1 VKHETPFCCNRK
13 NRVTEKTQIKDIKM
27 AHPVGYYSLSHDN
40 ALIKDMCETW
50 GEGLEKM
57 SESDTL
63 WLIAKIAHQAWLECE
78 SSTAPS
84 NESESVLKRLHELKQ
99 WEKFALITAMAQ

>member
-1 VKHETPFCCNRK
+1 MN
-13 NRVTEKTQIKDIKM
+13 TQIKDTKM
-27 AHPVGYYSLSHDN
+27 AHPVGFYSLSHNN

-63 WLIAKIAHQAWLECE
+63 WLIARIAHEAWLECD

-84 NESESVLKRLHELKQ
+84 NEAESAWKRLHELKQ
-99 WEKFALITAMAQ
+99 WEKFALISAMAQ

>member
-1 VKHETPFCCNRK
+1 
-13 NRVTEKTQIKDIKM
+13 M

-63 WLIAKIAHQAWLECE
+63 WLIAKIAHQAWLECD
-78 SSTAPS
+78 SSNPPS
-84 NESESVLKRLHELKQ
+84 NEASSG
-99 WEKFALITAMAQ
+99 AMRFCQIR

>member
-1 VKHETPFCCNRK
+1 MP
-13 NRVTEKTQIKDIKM
+13 
-27 AHPVGYYSLSHDN
+27 HPVGYYSLSHDN
-40 ALIKDMCETW
+40 VLIKDMCETW

-63 WLIAKIAHQAWLECE
+63 WLIARVAHEAWLECE

-84 NESESVLKRLHELKQ
+84 NEAESACLRLHELKQ
-99 WEKFALITAMAQ
+99 WEKIALIKAMVQ

>member
-1 VKHETPFCCNRK
+1 
-13 NRVTEKTQIKDIKM
+13 M

-63 WLIAKIAHQAWLECE
+63 WLIAKIAHEAWLECD
-78 SSTAPS
+78 SSNAPS
-84 NESESVLKRLHELKQ
+84 DEASSVWKRLHELKQ
-99 WEKFALITAMAQ
+99 WEKFALISAMVQ

>member
-1 VKHETPFCCNRK
+1 M
-13 NRVTEKTQIKDIKM
+13 KTVHTLKDTKM

-63 WLIAKIAHQAWLECE
+63 WLIARIAHEAWLACDSDEP
-78 SSTAPS
+78 PS
-84 NESESVLKRLHELKQ
+84 NEAESVWNRLHELKQ
-99 WEKFALITAMAQ
+99 WEKFALIKAIAQ

>member
-1 VKHETPFCCNRK
+1 
-13 NRVTEKTQIKDIKM
+13 M

-40 ALIKDMCETW
+40 VLIKDMCETW

-63 WLIAKIAHQAWLECE
+63 WLIARVAHEAWLECDC
-78 SSTAPS
+78 STAPS
-84 NESESVLKRLHELKQ
+84 NEASSALKRLYELKQ
-99 WEKFALITAMAQ
+99 WEKIALIKAMVQ

>member
-1 VKHETPFCCNRK
+1 MKRLFVATKK
-13 NRVTEKTQIKDIKM
+13 NRVTEKTQIEDIKM

-63 WLIAKIAHQAWLECE
+63 WLIA
-78 SSTAPS
+78 
-84 NESESVLKRLHELKQ
+84 
-99 WEKFALITAMAQ
+99 

>member
-1 VKHETPFCCNRK
+1 MKSVHTF
-13 NRVTEKTQIKDIKM
+13 KDTKM

-63 WLIAKIAHQAWLECE
+63 WLIARVAHEAWLECE

-84 NESESVLKRLHELKQ
+84 NESESVCKRLHELKQ
-99 WEKFALITAMAQ
+99 WEKIALIKAMVQ

>member
-1 VKHETPFCCNRK
+1 
-13 NRVTEKTQIKDIKM
+13 M

-63 WLIAKIAHQAWLECE
+63 WLIAKIAHEAWLEGRE
-78 SSTAPS
+78 
-84 NESESVLKRLHELKQ
+84 
-99 WEKFALITAMAQ
+99 

>member
-1 VKHETPFCCNRK
+1 MKSVHTF
-13 NRVTEKTQIKDIKM
+13 KDIKM
-27 AHPVGYYSLSHDN
+27 AHPVGYYFLSHDN

-63 WLIAKIAHQAWLECE
+63 WLIAKIAHEAWLECE

-84 NESESVLKRLHELKQ
+84 NEAESVWKRLHELKQ
-99 WEKFALITAMAQ
+99 WEKFALISAINGTVRCTRSNCI

>member
-1 VKHETPFCCNRK
+1 
-13 NRVTEKTQIKDIKM
+13 M

-57 SESDTL
+57 NESDTL
-63 WLIAKIAHQAWLECE
+63 WLIAKIAHEAWLECE

-84 NESESVLKRLHELKQ
+84 NEASSVCLRLHELKQ
-99 WEKFALITAMAQ
+99 WEKFALISALAQ

>member
-1 VKHETPFCCNRK
+1 MKSVHTF
-13 NRVTEKTQIKDIKM
+13 KDIKM

-63 WLIAKIAHQAWLECE
+63 WLIAKIAHQAWLECD
-78 SSTAPS
+78 SSNPPS
-84 NESESVLKRLHELKQ
+84 NEASSVCKRLHELKQ
-99 WEKFALITAMAQ
+99 WEKFALISAMVQ